1 MKKGMTIFALTTIL
15 CGAAAITENH
25 NQAFARSGSHSS
37 GHSANSGRSSHSSGH
52 SASSGRSSHSSG
64 HSASSG
70 RSSHSSGH
78 SVSSG
83 RSSHSS
89 GHSASSGRS
98 SHSSG
103 HSASTGRSSHSSGHS
118 ASSGRSS
125 HSSGHSASSGRSSHS
140 SAHSANSGKNSHSK
154 GHNATVGRST
164 NSKGHSATTGRS
176 TSSKGNNATV
186 GRSTNSK
193 GHSVTTGKGSN
204 FKGHTAV
211 VGRNSNLKTTN
222 AATKGKNVNTKN
234 VANSKNSTTSLVA
247 NHNKAYNKKSNEPT
261 NYNNIVN
268 SHLDTLVVGHNKAFT
283 KKSTKPTNSKN
294 IAISHLDT
302 IVAEHDKAFITKT
315 SNSKTVAT
323 KKNTD
328 KDAKKVNLV
337 NKEKAVDPKLT
348 ANNKTV
354 VDTKKYK
361 TKEEISKLSTAQLLK
376 DIIKNRDGK
385 GITQL
390 HGNYCGPGHGDIK
403 NGPPPVDLLDLGCK
417 IHDIGYDQKGYF
429 NRDVNNRF
437 IEFVNK
443 NASKMKPAERET
455 AYYYAEG
462 FERMNKTPLQEVAK
476 VASIISAPVRMAY
489 NLISD
494 GVKGT
499 VNLISKGVKAIGSLF
514 NSNRIISF
522 GTVPH
527 RNIERAGD
535 RGSGNNPFLLQNQP
549 RRAR

>member
-52 SASSGRSSHSSG
+52 SASS
-64 HSASSG
+64 
-70 RSSHSSGH
+70 
-78 SVSSG
+78 
-83 RSSHSS
+83 
-89 GHSASSGRS
+89 
-98 SHSSG
+98 
-103 HSASTGRSSHSSGHS
+103 GRSSHSSGHS

>member
-37 GHSANSGRSSHSSGH
+37 GHSASSGRSSHSSGH

-70 RSSHSSGH
+70 RS
-78 SVSSG
+78 
-83 RSSHSS
+83 
-89 GHSASSGRS
+89 
-98 SHSSG
+98 
-103 HSASTGRSSHSSGHS
+103 
-118 ASSGRSS
+118 
-125 HSSGHSASSGRSSHS
+125 
-140 SAHSANSGKNSHSK
+140 
-154 GHNATVGRST
+154 T
-164 NSKGHSATTGRS
+164 N
-176 TSSKGNNATV
+176 SKGNNATV

-193 GHSVTTGKGSN
+193 GHSVTAGKDSN

-234 VANSKNSTTSLVA
+234 VANSKNSATSLVA
-247 NHNKAYNKKSNEPT
+247 NHNKAYNKKSNETT
-261 NYNNIVN
+261 NYKNIAN

-302 IVAEHDKAFITKT
+302 IVAEHDKAFISKT
-315 SNSKTVAT
+315 LNSKTLA
-323 KKNTD
+323 
-328 KDAKKVNLV
+328 
-337 NKEKAVDPKLT
+337 
-348 ANNKTV
+348 
-354 VDTKKYK
+354 TKKYK
-361 TKEEISKLSTAQLLK
+361 TKEEISKLSTVQLLK

-443 NASKMKPAERET
+443 NASKMKPAEREK

>member
-37 GHSANSGRSSHSSGH
+37 GHSA
-52 SASSGRSSHSSG
+52 SSGRSSHSSG

-70 RSSHSSGH
+70 RS
-78 SVSSG
+78 
-83 RSSHSS
+83 
-89 GHSASSGRS
+89 
-98 SHSSG
+98 
-103 HSASTGRSSHSSGHS
+103 
-118 ASSGRSS
+118 
-125 HSSGHSASSGRSSHS
+125 
-140 SAHSANSGKNSHSK
+140 
-154 GHNATVGRST
+154 T
-164 NSKGHSATTGRS
+164 N
-176 TSSKGNNATV
+176 SKGNNATV

-193 GHSVTTGKGSN
+193 GHSVTAGNDSN

-234 VANSKNSTTSLVA
+234 VANSKNSATSLVA
-247 NHNKAYNKKSNEPT
+247 NHNKAYNKKSNETT
-261 NYNNIVN
+261 NYKNIAN

-302 IVAEHDKAFITKT
+302 IVAEHDKAFISKT
-315 SNSKTVAT
+315 LNSKTVA
-323 KKNTD
+323 
-328 KDAKKVNLV
+328 
-337 NKEKAVDPKLT
+337 
-348 ANNKTV
+348 
-354 VDTKKYK
+354 TKKYK
-361 TKEEISKLSTAQLLK
+361 TKEEISKLSTVQLLK

-443 NASKMKPAERET
+443 NASKMKPAEREK

>member
-37 GHSANSGRSSHSSGH
+37 GHSA
-52 SASSGRSSHSSG
+52 SSGRSSHSSG
-64 HSASSG
+64 HSASS
-70 RSSHSSGH
+70 
-78 SVSSG
+78 
-83 RSSHSS
+83 
-89 GHSASSGRS
+89 
-98 SHSSG
+98 
-103 HSASTGRSSHSSGHS
+103 GRSSHSSGHS

-140 SAHSANSGKNSHSK
+140 SAHSANSGKNSY
-154 GHNATVGRST
+154 
-164 NSKGHSATTGRS
+164 SKGHSATTGRS
-176 TSSKGNNATV
+176 TSSKGHSATV

-234 VANSKNSTTSLVA
+234 VANSKNSATSLVA

-261 NYNNIVN
+261 NYKNIAN

-283 KKSTKPTNSKN
+283 NKSTKPTNSKN

-302 IVAEHDKAFITKT
+302 IVAEHDKAFISKT
-315 SNSKTVAT
+315 LNSKNVA
-323 KKNTD
+323 
-328 KDAKKVNLV
+328 
-337 NKEKAVDPKLT
+337 
-348 ANNKTV
+348 
-354 VDTKKYK
+354 TKKYK
-361 TKEEISKLSTAQLLK
+361 TKEEISKLSTVQLLK

-417 IHDIGYDQKGYF
+417 IHDEGYDKKGYF

-443 NASKMKPAERET
+443 NASKMKPAEREK

>member
-37 GHSANSGRSSHSSGH
+37 GHSASSGRSSHSSGHSASSGRSSHSSGHSASSGRSSHSSAHSASSGRSSHSSGH

-89 GHSASSGRS
+89 GHSANSGKN
-98 SHSSG
+98 
-103 HSASTGRSSHSSGHS
+103 
-118 ASSGRSS
+118 
-125 HSSGHSASSGRSSHS
+125 SHS

-154 GHNATVGRST
+154 GH
-164 NSKGHSATTGRS
+164 SATE
-176 TSSKGNNATV
+176 
-186 GRSTNSK
+186 
-193 GHSVTTGKGSN
+193 
-204 FKGHTAV
+204 GHTTV

-234 VANSKNSTTSLVA
+234 VTNSKNSATSLVA

-261 NYNNIVN
+261 NSKNIAN
-268 SHLDTLVVGHNKAFT
+268 SHLDTLVAGHNKAFT
-283 KKSTKPTNSKN
+283 KKTTKQTNSKN
-294 IAISHLDT
+294 IAISNLDT
-302 IVAEHDKAFITKT
+302 IVAEHDKAFISKT
-315 SNSKTVAT
+315 LNSKAVST

-328 KDAKKVNLV
+328 KNAEKVNLV

-348 ANNKTV
+348 ANNETV

-361 TKEEISKLSTAQLLK
+361 TKEEISKLSNSQLIK
-376 DIIKNRDGK
+376 DIIKNREGK

-390 HGNYCGPGHGDIK
+390 HGHYCGPGHGDIK

-417 IHDIGYDQKGYF
+417 IHDEDYDQKGYF
-429 NRDVNNRF
+429 NRDANNRF

-443 NASKMKPAERET
+443 NASKMKPAEREK

-462 FERMNKTPLQEVAK
+462 FKRMNKTPLQEIAK
-476 VASIISAPVRMAY
+476 VASVISAPVRMAY

>member
-78 SVSSG
+78 S
-83 RSSHSS
+83 
-89 GHSASSGRS
+89 
-98 SHSSG
+98 
-103 HSASTGRSSHSSGHS
+103 
-118 ASSGRSS
+118 
-125 HSSGHSASSGRSSHS
+125 ASSGRSSHS

-154 GHNATVGRST
+154 GHSATV
-164 NSKGHSATTGRS
+164 GRS
-176 TSSKGNNATV
+176 TSSKG
-186 GRSTNSK
+186 
-193 GHSVTTGKGSN
+193 HSVTAGKGSN

-234 VANSKNSTTSLVA
+234 VANSKNSATSLVA
-247 NHNKAYNKKSNEPT
+247 NHNKAYNKKSNETT
-261 NYNNIVN
+261 NYKNIAN

-302 IVAEHDKAFITKT
+302 IVAEHDKAFISKT
-315 SNSKTVAT
+315 LNSKTVA
-323 KKNTD
+323 
-328 KDAKKVNLV
+328 
-337 NKEKAVDPKLT
+337 
-348 ANNKTV
+348 
-354 VDTKKYK
+354 TKKYK
-361 TKEEISKLSTAQLLK
+361 TKEEISKLSTVQLLK

-417 IHDIGYDQKGYF
+417 IHDEGYDKKGYF

-443 NASKMKPAERET
+443 NASKMKPAEREK

>member
-37 GHSANSGRSSHSSGH
+37 GHSA
-52 SASSGRSSHSSG
+52 SSGRSSHSSG
-64 HSASSG
+64 HSASS
-70 RSSHSSGH
+70 
-78 SVSSG
+78 
-83 RSSHSS
+83 
-89 GHSASSGRS
+89 
-98 SHSSG
+98 
-103 HSASTGRSSHSSGHS
+103 GRSSHSSGHS

-154 GHNATVGRST
+154 GHSATVGRSTSSKGHSATTGRNTSSKSNNATVGRST

-234 VANSKNSTTSLVA
+234 VANSKNI
-247 NHNKAYNKKSNEPT
+247 AY
-261 NYNNIVN
+261 
-268 SHLDTLVVGHNKAFT
+268 SHLDALVAGHNKAFT

-294 IAISHLDT
+294 IAISHLDA
-302 IVAEHDKAFITKT
+302 IVAEHDKAFISKT
-315 SNSKTVAT
+315 LNSKTVA
-323 KKNTD
+323 
-328 KDAKKVNLV
+328 
-337 NKEKAVDPKLT
+337 
-348 ANNKTV
+348 
-354 VDTKKYK
+354 TKKYK
-361 TKEEISKLSTAQLLK
+361 TKEEISKLSTVQLLK

-417 IHDIGYDQKGYF
+417 IHDEGYDKKGYF

-443 NASKMKPAERET
+443 NASKMKPAEREL

-527 RNIERAGD
+527 RNIERAED

>member
-37 GHSANSGRSSHSSGH
+37 GHSASSGRSSHSSGHSASSGRSSHSSGHSASSGRSSHSSAHSASSGRSSHSSGH

-89 GHSASSGRS
+89 GHSANSGKN
-98 SHSSG
+98 
-103 HSASTGRSSHSSGHS
+103 
-118 ASSGRSS
+118 
-125 HSSGHSASSGRSSHS
+125 SHS

-154 GHNATVGRST
+154 GH
-164 NSKGHSATTGRS
+164 SATE
-176 TSSKGNNATV
+176 
-186 GRSTNSK
+186 
-193 GHSVTTGKGSN
+193 
-204 FKGHTAV
+204 GHTTV

-234 VANSKNSTTSLVA
+234 VANSKNSATSLVA
-247 NHNKAYNKKSNEPT
+247 NHNKAYNKKSNETT
-261 NYNNIVN
+261 NYKNIAN
-268 SHLDTLVVGHNKAFT
+268 SHLDAIVAGHNKAFT

-294 IAISHLDT
+294 IAISNLDT
-302 IVAEHDKAFITKT
+302 IVAEHDKAFISKT
-315 SNSKTVAT
+315 LNSKAVST

-328 KDAKKVNLV
+328 KNAEKVNLV

-348 ANNKTV
+348 ANNETV

-361 TKEEISKLSTAQLLK
+361 TKEEISKLSNSQLIK
-376 DIIKNRDGK
+376 DIIKNREGK
-385 GITQL
+385 DITHL
-390 HGNYCGPGHGDIK
+390 HGHYCGPGHGDIK

-417 IHDIGYDQKGYF
+417 IHDEDYDQKGYF
-429 NRDVNNRF
+429 NRDANNRF

-443 NASKMKPAERET
+443 NASKMKPAEREK

-462 FERMNKTPLQEVAK
+462 FKRMNKTPLQEIAK
-476 VASIISAPVRMAY
+476 VASVISAPVRMAY

>member
-37 GHSANSGRSSHSSGH
+37 GHSASS
-52 SASSGRSSHSSG
+52 
-64 HSASSG
+64 
-70 RSSHSSGH
+70 
-78 SVSSG
+78 
-83 RSSHSS
+83 
-89 GHSASSGRS
+89 
-98 SHSSG
+98 
-103 HSASTGRSSHSSGHS
+103 GRSSHSSGHS

-154 GHNATVGRST
+154 GHSATV
-164 NSKGHSATTGRS
+164 GRS

-193 GHSVTTGKGSN
+193 GHSVTAGKGSN
-204 FKGHTAV
+204 FKEHTAV
-211 VGRNSNLKTTN
+211 VGRNSSSKTNN

-234 VANSKNSTTSLVA
+234 VANSKNSATSLVA
-247 NHNKAYNKKSNEPT
+247 NQNKAYNKKSNETT
-261 NYNNIVN
+261 NYKNIAN

-283 KKSTKPTNSKN
+283 KKSTKPTHSKN

-302 IVAEHDKAFITKT
+302 IVAEHDKAFISKT
-315 SNSKTVAT
+315 LNSKNVA
-323 KKNTD
+323 
-328 KDAKKVNLV
+328 
-337 NKEKAVDPKLT
+337 
-348 ANNKTV
+348 
-354 VDTKKYK
+354 TKKYK
-361 TKEEISKLSTAQLLK
+361 TKEEISKLSTVQLLK

-417 IHDIGYDQKGYF
+417 IHDEGYDKKGYF

-443 NASKMKPAERET
+443 NASKMKPAEREK

>member
-37 GHSANSGRSSHSSGH
+37 GHSASSGRSSHSSGH

-78 SVSSG
+78 S
-83 RSSHSS
+83 
-89 GHSASSGRS
+89 ASSGRS
-98 SHSSG
+98 
-103 HSASTGRSSHSSGHS
+103 
-118 ASSGRSS
+118 
-125 HSSGHSASSGRSSHS
+125 
-140 SAHSANSGKNSHSK
+140 
-154 GHNATVGRST
+154 T
-164 NSKGHSATTGRS
+164 N
-176 TSSKGNNATV
+176 SKGNNATV

-193 GHSVTTGKGSN
+193 GHSVTAGNDSN
-204 FKGHTAV
+204 FKGHTEV

-234 VANSKNSTTSLVA
+234 VANSKNSATSLVA
-247 NHNKAYNKKSNEPT
+247 NHNKAYNKKSNETT
-261 NYNNIVN
+261 NYKNIAN

-302 IVAEHDKAFITKT
+302 IVAEHDKAFISKT
-315 SNSKTVAT
+315 LNSKTVA
-323 KKNTD
+323 
-328 KDAKKVNLV
+328 
-337 NKEKAVDPKLT
+337 
-348 ANNKTV
+348 
-354 VDTKKYK
+354 TKKYK
-361 TKEEISKLSTAQLLK
+361 TKEEISKLSTVQLLK

-443 NASKMKPAERET
+443 NASKMKPAEREK

>member
-1 MKKGMTIFALTTIL
+1 MKKRMTIFALTTIL

-78 SVSSG
+78 S
-83 RSSHSS
+83 
-89 GHSASSGRS
+89 ASSGRS

-118 ASSGRSS
+118 G
-125 HSSGHSASSGRSSHS
+125 SSGRSSHS

-164 NSKGHSATTGRS
+164 NSKGHS
-176 TSSKGNNATV
+176 
-186 GRSTNSK
+186 
-193 GHSVTTGKGSN
+193 VTAGKGSN

-234 VANSKNSTTSLVA
+234 VANSKNSATSLVA
-247 NHNKAYNKKSNEPT
+247 NHNKAYNKKSNETT
-261 NYNNIVN
+261 NYKNIAN

-302 IVAEHDKAFITKT
+302 IVAEHDKAFISKT
-315 SNSKTVAT
+315 LNSKTVA
-323 KKNTD
+323 
-328 KDAKKVNLV
+328 
-337 NKEKAVDPKLT
+337 
-348 ANNKTV
+348 
-354 VDTKKYK
+354 TKKYK
-361 TKEEISKLSTAQLLK
+361 TKEEISKLSTVQLLK

-417 IHDIGYDQKGYF
+417 IHDEGYDKKGYF

-443 NASKMKPAERET
+443 NASKMKPAEREK

>member
-37 GHSANSGRSSHSSGH
+37 GHSASSGRSSHSSGH

-78 SVSSG
+78 S
-83 RSSHSS
+83 
-89 GHSASSGRS
+89 ASSGRS
-98 SHSSG
+98 
-103 HSASTGRSSHSSGHS
+103 
-118 ASSGRSS
+118 
-125 HSSGHSASSGRSSHS
+125 
-140 SAHSANSGKNSHSK
+140 
-154 GHNATVGRST
+154 T
-164 NSKGHSATTGRS
+164 N
-176 TSSKGNNATV
+176 SKGNNATV

-193 GHSVTTGKGSN
+193 GHSVTAGNDSN

-234 VANSKNSTTSLVA
+234 VANSKNSATSLVA

-261 NYNNIVN
+261 NYKNIAN
-268 SHLDTLVVGHNKAFT
+268 SHLDTLVVGHNKAFTKKSTKPTNSKNIAISHLDAIVAEHDKAFIKKSTKPTSSKNLINSHLDAIVAGHNKAFT

-302 IVAEHDKAFITKT
+302 IVAEHDKAFISKT
-315 SNSKTVAT
+315 LNSKTVA
-323 KKNTD
+323 
-328 KDAKKVNLV
+328 
-337 NKEKAVDPKLT
+337 
-348 ANNKTV
+348 
-354 VDTKKYK
+354 TKKYK
-361 TKEEISKLSTAQLLK
+361 TKEEISKLSTVQLLK

-443 NASKMKPAERET
+443 NASKMKPAEREK

>member
-15 CGAAAITENH
+15 CGAAVITENH
-25 NQAFARSGSHSS
+25 NQAFARSG
-37 GHSANSGRSSHSSGH
+37 SHSSGH

-70 RSSHSSGH
+70 KSSHSSGH
-78 SVSSG
+78 SV
-83 RSSHSS
+83 
-89 GHSASSGRS
+89 
-98 SHSSG
+98 
-103 HSASTGRSSHSSGHS
+103 
-118 ASSGRSS
+118 
-125 HSSGHSASSGRSSHS
+125 
-140 SAHSANSGKNSHSK
+140 NSGKNSHSK
-154 GHNATVGRST
+154 GHS
-164 NSKGHSATTGRS
+164 
-176 TSSKGNNATV
+176 ATV

-211 VGRNSNLKTTN
+211 VGRNSSSKTNNT
-222 AATKGKNVNTKN
+222 ATKGKNVNTKN
-234 VANSKNSTTSLVA
+234 VANSKNSATSLVA
-247 NHNKAYNKKSNEPT
+247 NHNKAYNKKSNETT
-261 NYNNIVN
+261 NYKNIAN
-268 SHLDTLVVGHNKAFT
+268 SHLDAIVAGHNKAFT
-283 KKSTKPTNSKN
+283 KKTTKQTNSKN
-294 IAISHLDT
+294 IAISNLDT
-302 IVAEHDKAFITKT
+302 IVAEHDKAFISKT
-315 SNSKTVAT
+315 LNSKAVST

-328 KDAKKVNLV
+328 KNAEKVNLV

-348 ANNKTV
+348 ANNETV

-361 TKEEISKLSTAQLLK
+361 TKEEISKLSNSQLIK
-376 DIIKNRDGK
+376 DIIKNREGK

-390 HGNYCGPGHGDIK
+390 HGHYCGPGHGDIK

-417 IHDIGYDQKGYF
+417 IHDEDYDQKGYF
-429 NRDVNNRF
+429 NRDANNRF

-443 NASKMKPAERET
+443 NASKMKPAEREK

-462 FERMNKTPLQEVAK
+462 FKRMNKTPLQEIAK
-476 VASIISAPVRMAY
+476 VASVISAPVRMAY

-535 RGSGNNPFLLQNQP
+535 RGSGNNPFL
-549 RRAR
+549 

>member
-37 GHSANSGRSSHSSGH
+37 GHSASSGRSSHSSGH

-78 SVSSG
+78 S
-83 RSSHSS
+83 
-89 GHSASSGRS
+89 
-98 SHSSG
+98 
-103 HSASTGRSSHSSGHS
+103 
-118 ASSGRSS
+118 
-125 HSSGHSASSGRSSHS
+125 ASSGRSSHS
-140 SAHSANSGKNSHSK
+140 SAYSANSGKNSNSK
-154 GHNATVGRST
+154 GHSATVGRST
-164 NSKGHSATTGRS
+164 SSKGHSATTGRS

-193 GHSVTTGKGSN
+193 GHSVTAGNDSN

-234 VANSKNSTTSLVA
+234 VANSKNSATSLVA
-247 NHNKAYNKKSNEPT
+247 NHNKAYNKKSNETT
-261 NYNNIVN
+261 NYKNIAN

-302 IVAEHDKAFITKT
+302 IVAEHDKAFISKT
-315 SNSKTVAT
+315 LNSKAVA
-323 KKNTD
+323 
-328 KDAKKVNLV
+328 
-337 NKEKAVDPKLT
+337 
-348 ANNKTV
+348 
-354 VDTKKYK
+354 TKKYK
-361 TKEEISKLSTAQLLK
+361 TKEEISKLSTVQLLK

-443 NASKMKPAERET
+443 NASKMKPAEREK

>member
-37 GHSANSGRSSHSSGH
+37 GHSASSGRSSHSSGHSASSGRSSHSSGH

-83 RSSHSS
+83 RS
-89 GHSASSGRS
+89 
-98 SHSSG
+98 
-103 HSASTGRSSHSSGHS
+103 
-118 ASSGRSS
+118 
-125 HSSGHSASSGRSSHS
+125 
-140 SAHSANSGKNSHSK
+140 
-154 GHNATVGRST
+154 T
-164 NSKGHSATTGRS
+164 N
-176 TSSKGNNATV
+176 SKGNNATV

-193 GHSVTTGKGSN
+193 GHSVTAGNDSN

-234 VANSKNSTTSLVA
+234 VANSKNSATSLVA
-247 NHNKAYNKKSNEPT
+247 NHNKAYNKKSNETT
-261 NYNNIVN
+261 NYKNIAN

-302 IVAEHDKAFITKT
+302 IVAEHDKAFISKT
-315 SNSKTVAT
+315 LNSKTVA
-323 KKNTD
+323 
-328 KDAKKVNLV
+328 
-337 NKEKAVDPKLT
+337 
-348 ANNKTV
+348 
-354 VDTKKYK
+354 TKKYK
-361 TKEEISKLSTAQLLK
+361 TKEEISKLSTVQLLK

-443 NASKMKPAERET
+443 NASKMKPAEREK

>member
-37 GHSANSGRSSHSSGH
+37 GHGASSGRSSHSSGH

-78 SVSSG
+78 S
-83 RSSHSS
+83 
-89 GHSASSGRS
+89 
-98 SHSSG
+98 
-103 HSASTGRSSHSSGHS
+103 

-125 HSSGHSASSGRSSHS
+125 HSSGHSASSGKSSHS
-140 SAHSANSGKNSHSK
+140 SGHSVNSGKNSHSK
-154 GHNATVGRST
+154 GHSATV
-164 NSKGHSATTGRS
+164 GRS

-211 VGRNSNLKTTN
+211 VGRNSSSKTNNT
-222 AATKGKNVNTKN
+222 ATKGKNVNTKN
-234 VANSKNSTTSLVA
+234 VANSKNSATSLVA
-247 NHNKAYNKKSNEPT
+247 NHNKAYNKKSNETT
-261 NYNNIVN
+261 NYKNIAN
-268 SHLDTLVVGHNKAFT
+268 SHLDAIVAGHNKAFT

-294 IAISHLDT
+294 IAISHLDA

-328 KDAKKVNLV
+328 KNAEKVNLV

-348 ANNKTV
+348 ANNETV

-361 TKEEISKLSTAQLLK
+361 TKEEISKLSNSQLIK
-376 DIIKNRDGK
+376 DIIKNREGK
-385 GITQL
+385 DITHL
-390 HGNYCGPGHGDIK
+390 HGHYCGPGYGDIK

-443 NASKMKPAERET
+443 NASKMKPAERER

-462 FERMNKTPLQEVAK
+462 FERMNKTPLQEIAK
-476 VASIISAPVRMAY
+476 VVSIISAPFRAVG
-489 NLISD
+489 NLIT
-494 GVKGT
+494 G
-499 VNLISKGVKAIGSLF
+499 GVKAIGSLF
-514 NSNRIISF
+514 K
-522 GTVPH
+522 PH
-527 RNIERAGD
+527 RTVTVNVINVPTD
-535 RGSGNNPFLLQNQP
+535 RSGNEGKSLYPWLKKP
-549 RRAR
+549 RVAR

>member
-37 GHSANSGRSSHSSGH
+37 GHSASSGRSSHSSGH

-78 SVSSG
+78 S
-83 RSSHSS
+83 
-89 GHSASSGRS
+89 
-98 SHSSG
+98 
-103 HSASTGRSSHSSGHS
+103 

-125 HSSGHSASSGRSSHS
+125 HSSGHSASSGRS
-140 SAHSANSGKNSHSK
+140 
-154 GHNATVGRST
+154 T
-164 NSKGHSATTGRS
+164 N
-176 TSSKGNNATV
+176 SKGNNATV

-193 GHSVTTGKGSN
+193 GHSVTAGNDSN

-234 VANSKNSTTSLVA
+234 VANSKNSATSLVA
-247 NHNKAYNKKSNEPT
+247 NHNKAYNKKSNETT
-261 NYNNIVN
+261 NYKNIAN

-302 IVAEHDKAFITKT
+302 IVAEHDKAFISKT
-315 SNSKTVAT
+315 LNSKTVA
-323 KKNTD
+323 
-328 KDAKKVNLV
+328 
-337 NKEKAVDPKLT
+337 
-348 ANNKTV
+348 
-354 VDTKKYK
+354 TKKYK
-361 TKEEISKLSTAQLLK
+361 TKEEISKLSTVQLLK

-443 NASKMKPAERET
+443 NASKMKPAEREK

>member
-78 SVSSG
+78 S
-83 RSSHSS
+83 
-89 GHSASSGRS
+89 ASS
-98 SHSSG
+98 
-103 HSASTGRSSHSSGHS
+103 GRSSHSSGHS

-154 GHNATVGRST
+154 GHSATV
-164 NSKGHSATTGRS
+164 GRS
-176 TSSKGNNATV
+176 TSSKG
-186 GRSTNSK
+186 
-193 GHSVTTGKGSN
+193 HSVTAGKGSN

-234 VANSKNSTTSLVA
+234 VANSKNSATSLVA
-247 NHNKAYNKKSNEPT
+247 NHNKAYNKKSNETT
-261 NYNNIVN
+261 NYKNIAN

-302 IVAEHDKAFITKT
+302 IVAEHDKAFISKT
-315 SNSKTVAT
+315 LNSKTVA
-323 KKNTD
+323 
-328 KDAKKVNLV
+328 
-337 NKEKAVDPKLT
+337 
-348 ANNKTV
+348 
-354 VDTKKYK
+354 TKKYK
-361 TKEEISKLSTAQLLK
+361 TKEEISKLSTVQLLK

-417 IHDIGYDQKGYF
+417 IHDEGYDKKGYF

-443 NASKMKPAERET
+443 NASKMKPAEREK